1 MSLAHAAAPPPP
13 QVRLAAFVEPTI
25 FKSVLYHPEESQIL
39 TCGTNFKVAYYDAYD
54 GWVSSSDWP

>member
-1 MSLAHAAAPPPP
+1 MSVHLAPAATP

-25 FKSVLYHPEESQIL
+25 FKCALYHPEESQIL

-54 GWVSSSDWP
+54 G